1 MNIDEL
7 RRMAFLALERGPDGV
22 FWLDESG
29 TFLHVNETGARYL
42 RTTPEALVGANVRD
56 VMRDPTEQQWTE
68 YFRRLTNGETL
79 EIGELALRENNGTFP
94 VEVRAWQVNE
104 AGRTLILALLRD
116 ISEKKS
122 LEAQL
127 LHSQKMEALGRLAG
141 GVVHDFN
148 NLLTAL
154 NGYTDLALGS
164 VPGDTPLAEDLQE
177 MRRILNSGTELIQ
190 QLRAF
195 GSREECEMRTVD
207 LNHVI
212 RNLEKMLRRLLGEG
226 VTVSTSLDADP
237 ATIRADSGQI
247 GQVLVNLAVNA
258 RDAMEGRGRLV
269 VETRNMVLDEDCARR
284 HPGAE
289 PGEYIQMAVTDTG
302 CGMTDE
308 VRSRIFEPFF
318 TTKKAQGGTGLGLAT
333 TFGIIRRHGG
343 SIWAY
348 SEPDKGTTF
357 KVFFPLLRDADTP
370 GIDSEAAADTAP
382 TPVSGGETVLIVEDD
397 QFLRL
402 MFKEMLGREG
412 YNVVLAAHPDE
423 AEEWAARNTGPIH
436 LVIADVVLPERS
448 GRELVERL
456 ARERSNLRVLYMS
469 GYANR
474 AIQHLGVLEP
484 GMDFIQKPFSREE
497 LLAKVR
503 EILDQ

>member
-1 MNIDEL
+1 MNFDEL
-7 RRMAFLALERGPDGV
+7 RKMAFLALERGPDGV

-42 RTTPEALVGANVRD
+42 RTTPEALVGTNVRSI
-56 VMRDPTEQQWTE
+56 MRQPTEQQWTE

-79 EIGELALRENNGTFP
+79 EIDELALREDRGTFP

-104 AGRTLILALLRD
+104 AGRALILALLRD

-164 VPGDTPLAEDLQE
+164 VPENTPLAEDLGE
-177 MRRILNSGTELIQ
+177 MRRILDSGTELIQ

-207 LNHVI
+207 LNHVV

-226 VTVSTSLDADP
+226 VTVSTCLDADP

-269 VETRNMVLDEDCARR
+269 VETRNMVLDEACARR

-289 PGEYIQMAVTDTG
+289 PGEYIQIAVTDTG

-308 VRSRIFEPFF
+308 VRTRIFEPFF

-343 SIWAY
+343 TIWAY

-357 KVFFPLLRDADTP
+357 KVFFPLLRDGDDADT
-370 GIDSEAAADTAP
+370 DSEAGNAPPAPAA
-382 TPVSGGETVLIVEDD
+382 GGETVLIVEDD
-397 QFLRL
+397 QYLRL

-423 AEEWAARNTGPIH
+423 AEAWAARNTEAIH
-436 LVIADVVLPERS
+436 LVIADVVLPGRN

-456 ARERSNLRVLYMS
+456 ARKRPNLRVLYMS